1 MIIQIVLIISIYK
14 NYLFIEILL
23 VNKVLQRYC

>member
-1 MIIQIVLIISIYK
+1 MIVQIVLIISIYK